1 MTDPSKGVA
10 LAAIGRFAGC
20 DAKSHRPTPRFR
32 TTPGHEQLGRD
43 VAFEKTRWQRPP
55 GPCPLSGKPD
65 IELTASNDRLPC
77 QLPLLAGPE
86 HGRTIPLADMAKRL
100 SPCAEFMST
109 GSVPQTCCGVVS
121 NGCCLGTER
130 GSENRE
136 IAGVLERAAGLIT
149 AISTLKSD
157 PHLQVDPP
165 QSLHFRLPPWPTYGS
180 RASMQPLKAAM
191 KLMHET

>member
-1 MTDPSKGVA
+1 MRGRRQEITRAFVWRLTRAPSKRPAPPFSERLVLGTTDPSKGVA

-32 TTPGHEQLGRD
+32 TMPGHEQLGRD

-65 IELTASNDRLPC
+65 IEPTAPNDRLPC

-86 HGRTIPLADMAKRL
+86 HGRTIPLADIAKRL

-109 GSVPQTCCGVVS
+109 GSVRRACDQYLVRSAPAEHQQRPA
-121 NGCCLGTER
+121 LDP
-130 GSENRE
+130 NR
-136 IAGVLERAAGLIT
+136 
-149 AISTLKSD
+149 
-157 PHLQVDPP
+157 P
-165 QSLHFRLPPWPTYGS
+165 
-180 RASMQPLKAAM
+180 
-191 KLMHET
+191 